1 MNYSLRL
8 LRNEKKMT
16 QEELAEQMEVSRQ
29 TVAKWENRESIPDIA
44 KCRKLAN
51 IFGLSLDEIASI
63 FIVSD
68 EPYKK
73 SVKQANKVFFGID
86 TIEGNRVTLPE
97 NAMSRLGIKNGDEV
111 IILGDSSQ
119 GLILTP
125 KFNFT
130 DPTSIT
136 EDENRT

>member
-16 QEELAEQMEVSRQ
+16 QEELAEKMEVSRQ

-51 IFGLSLDEIASI
+51 IFGLSLDEVASV
-63 FIVSD
+63 FVTD
-68 EPYKK
+68 EANKK
-73 SVKQANKVFFGID
+73 SSKQSNKVFFGID
-86 TIEGNRVTLPE
+86 RIENNKVNLPD
-97 NAMSRLGIKNGDEV
+97 NALNKFGIKNGDEV

-119 GLILTP
+119 GLVLTP

-130 DPTSIT
+130 DPSTIGLT
-136 EDENRT
+136 NN

>member
-16 QEELAEQMEVSRQ
+16 QEELAEKMEVSRQ

-51 IFGLSLDEIASI
+51 IFSLSLDEIASI
-63 FIVSD
+63 FVVSD
-68 EPYKK
+68 EPYKQ
-73 SVKQANKVFFGID
+73 SSKQSNKVFFGID
-86 TIEGNRVTLPE
+86 TIDNNKVTLPE
-97 NAMSRLGIKNGDEV
+97 NAMNKLGLKNGDEI

-119 GLILTP
+119 GLMLTP
-125 KFNFT
+125 KSSFT
-130 DPTSIT
+130 DPTAIGMS
-136 EDENRT
+136 DN

>member
-16 QEELAEQMEVSRQ
+16 QEELAEKMEVSRQ
-29 TVAKWENRESIPDIA
+29 TVAKWENKESIPDIA

-63 FIVSD
+63 FVND
-68 EPYKK
+68 EALKI
-73 SVKQANKVFFGID
+73 SSKQSNKVFFGID
-86 TIEGNRVTLPE
+86 RLENNRVNLPE
-97 NAMSRLGIKNGDEV
+97 NALSKFGLKNGDEV

-119 GLILTP
+119 GLVLTP

-130 DPTSIT
+130 DTSTIGI
-136 EDENRT
+136 ENN